1 MDELDAFMVSNASAL
16 KAETCGR
23 IAKRL
28 AQIKDEISKCSNL
41 LALVAP
47 VDLNKQKA
55 TIVKTKNT
63 SVENIEDQEK

>member
-1 MDELDAFMVSNASAL
+1 MDAFMQSNASAL

-23 IAKRL
+23 IANRL
-28 AQIKDEISKCSNL
+28 AEIKAEISQCSSL

-55 TIVKTKNT
+55 TDVTANM
-63 SVENIEDQEK
+63 VEE